1 MNIILE
7 EDFDEALNNL
17 SRDFGYLNAS
27 KDKGYN
33 PYNHLSDK
41 LSQRDK
47 ERRLR
52 ETLQSSHGPTAEI
65 HDQVKKS

>member
-27 KDKGYN
+27 KDRG
-33 PYNHLSDK
+33 YNHLSDK